1 MLLPIIELDEVPA
14 GLGLGQLGGS
24 GRWKSVMLM
33 HMSLGSVNLSLAP
46 TSKKE
51 KTLSFLLPS
60 RHYKTLHMLPSVQR

>member
-24 GRWKSVMLM
+24 GRWQSVMLM

-46 TSKKE
+46 T
-51 KTLSFLLPS
+51 
-60 RHYKTLHMLPSVQR
+60 